1 MRPPLSSLSSVA
13 PRLCPM
19 WALSLASI
27 LLSLPP
33 ASVPQMP
40 RFDLSSSVFPGQ
52 PRQPPAPASGQD
64 KRPRC
69 PGPGEVPW
77 CQCRED
83 NSGLSVSCHNIN
95 QVNYSNCCNNIDSSY
110 RVPQSNFKLY
120 LSELLGIQW
129 QFKYLETNIRE
140 REGDKNSKT

>member
-1 MRPPLSSLSSVA
+1 MRPPLSSM
-13 PRLCPM
+13 CPM
-19 WALSLASI
+19 SSLRLASI
-27 LLSLPP
+27 LLVLAP
-33 ASVPQMP
+33 ASLPQMP
-40 RFDLSSSVFPGQ
+40 RFDLSSGSVFPGGQ
-52 PRQPPAPASGQD
+52 QRSGQQPPGQGSG
-64 KRPRC
+64 RPRC

-95 QVNYSNCCNNIDSSY
+95 QVNYLNCCNNIDSSY

-120 LSELLGIQW
+120 LSELPRIQW

-140 REGDKNSKT
+140 RGEQNSKT

>member
-1 MRPPLSSLSSVA
+1 MRPPLSSNTPMSV
-13 PRLCPM
+13 LVV
-19 WALSLASI
+19 AST

-33 ASVPQMP
+33 ASLPQMP
-40 RFDLSSSVFPGQ
+40 RFDLSSQPGQ
-52 PRQPPAPASGQD
+52 PPEGRGPGPQ
-64 KRPRC
+64 C
-69 PGPGEVPW
+69 PGPGEAPW

-83 NSGLSVSCHNIN
+83 SSGLSVSCHNIN

-140 REGDKNSKT
+140 REGG